1 MKEGLKGLK
10 QIITGI
16 GGLVIGILFVMA
28 LMGAFDD
35 EAEEIGNAEIFSG
48 NDASP
53 AFSDE
58 GSQMIVTE
66 NGEVVGHAAEEKE
79 SADKKEEEEK
89 NRGEGRGGEGRG
101 GRGGGEESTI

>member
-66 NGEVVGHAAEEKE
+66 NG
-79 SADKKEEEEK
+79 
-89 NRGEGRGGEGRG
+89 
-101 GRGGGEESTI
+101 

>member
-35 EAEEIGNAEIFSG
+35 EAEEIGNAEIFRG

-79 SADKKEEEEK
+79 SADKKE
-89 NRGEGRGGEGRG
+89 GTGAV
-101 GRGGGEESTI
+101 T

>member
-35 EAEEIGNAEIFSG
+35 EAEEIGNAEIFRQRKRKNLQIKKRKRKRMLLQTKSAQILMLCFQEPLIMM
-48 NDASP
+48 NIFIWDLS
-53 AFSDE
+53 
-58 GSQMIVTE
+58 SQTR
-66 NGEVVGHAAEEKE
+66 AE
-79 SADKKEEEEK
+79 
-89 NRGEGRGGEGRG
+89 
-101 GRGGGEESTI
+101 